1 MLLTAATVIAHD
13 GLLQPGWI
21 QIDGDRVT
29 AAGAGAPPRPLNP
42 DLGDQDLGDRIV
54 VPGFVDMHGHGG
66 GGGAFP
72 TGDAD
77 QARAAVDLH
86 RRHGT
91 TTSIASLVTAG
102 PADRLRIVGV
112 MAELTDEGLIAG
124 THLEDPWLSN
134 ERPGAHE
141 QPELRD
147 PGPAEL
153 DRVFKRRAGDDPD
166 GRMVTLAPE
175 RTGTRRGVEGGRGRG
190 SGGEGRGSPLRS
202 AGPSRWAPRLP
213 MIGID
218 RWAPGLTDAPRCA
231 RTVLGPEQWRA

>member
-134 ERPGAHE
+134 ERPCHTNNRSCAT
-141 QPELRD
+141 
-147 PGPAEL
+147 PA
-153 DRVFKRRAGDDPD
+153 RPSWTGCSNAGR
-166 GRMVTLAPE
+166 GTIRMVTLAPE

>member
-13 GLLQPGWI
+13 GLLQTGWI

-147 PGPAEL
+147 PDPAEL
-153 DRVFKRRAGDDPD
+153 DRVFNAGR
-166 GRMVTLAPE
+166 GTIRMV
-175 RTGTRRGVEGGRGRG
+175 GW
-190 SGGEGRGSPLRS
+190 
-202 AGPSRWAPRLP
+202 SRWR
-213 MIGID
+213 
-218 RWAPGLTDAPRCA
+218 RNAPGLDAVRKVVAAGAVAA
-231 RTVLGPEQWRA
+231 RVVDHRSGRRGRPGGLHGSP

>member
-42 DLGDQDLGDRIV
+42 ELGDQDLGDRIV

-166 GRMVTLAPE
+166 GHAGA
-175 RTGTRRGVEGGRGRG
+175 GTHRDSTRCGRWSRPGQWRRGSWITAPVGGAVPVG
-190 SGGEGRGSPLRS
+190 ST
-202 AGPSRWAPRLP
+202 APH
-213 MIGID
+213 D
-218 RWAPGLTDAPRCA
+218 RH
-231 RTVLGPEQWRA
+231 